1 MSDGK
6 TLGILFMAGTAAL
19 LAQPAIAQDVTD
31 DAVSG
36 DEIVVTAQKREE
48 RLRDVPASISVLS
61 GDMLEASGSRS
72 LADFATHIPGL
83 AVNSGGTPG
92 KTSIVLR
99 GISTGSGGALVGTYL
114 DDTPLGTSS
123 GFARG
128 SSFQL
133 DLMPYD
139 IDRLEVLRG
148 PQGTLYG
155 ASTMGGLLK
164 YVLRA
169 ADPGDLEV
177 RAGGGIES
185 IANSSRLGWGARGM
199 VNVPVIADTLAVR
212 VSGFYQDNAGWIDNP
227 ALGIRNENSSVQKGG
242 RAAVFWQATDRLTIK
257 ASAMLQDIESDG
269 NAAIQLDAVTLR
281 PTIGKYSRAHA
292 LAEPYSQKLR
302 YYAVSA
308 DWDVDFATVTS
319 ATSWSRSRNI
329 SVVDESA
336 LYGPLFP
343 DFDPA
348 APADGLS
355 AFTLDVKLNKFTQE
369 LRIASPKSDRFEW
382 LVGGFYTDEDV
393 LNRQALSAQNPDR
406 TPIVSLDPFATVY
419 WPTSYREYAAFGNAT
434 YKFSPSFD
442 ITGGIRFSHNS
453 QDYVQDIDGPV
464 FGGFSR
470 TALKSSDDVTTWS
483 ASARFRPNETSTL
496 YARIAS
502 GYRPGGPNAPLI
514 GAPDSYASDRLTNYE
529 AGYKG
534 SLLGGIV
541 DFDLSAFYIAW
552 SDIQVPIT
560 LPTGSSTANGGK
572 ASSRGFEATVQVRPA
587 RGLRISANTSYTD
600 AKLDS
605 DVPALGARDGDRLPD
620 AARWTAALSGE
631 YSVPLG
637 DDTELSAGASYRYR
651 GASLTGLESIASTVR
666 IPSQSIVDAHLG
678 LTAGP
683 ITGRI
688 FVRNLLNERAYTTFF
703 DPDAGS
709 STLLVPVQPRT
720 VGLSLDAR
728 F

>member
-1 MSDGK
+1 MSDRK
-6 TLGILFMAGTAAL
+6 TLGASFLAGAAML
-19 LAQPAIAQDVTD
+19 LVQPAMAQDVPVDGGTD
-31 DAVSG
+31 G
-36 DEIVVTAQKREE
+36 EIVVTAQKREE
-48 RLRDVPASISVLS
+48 KLRDVPTSISVLS

-72 LADFATHIPGL
+72 LVDFATYIPGL

-164 YVLRA
+164 YVLRE
-169 ADPGDLEV
+169 ADTRDFEV

-185 IANSSRLGWGARGM
+185 IADSGRLGWGTRAM
-199 VNVPVIADTLAVR
+199 VNVPVIADALAVR

-242 RAAVFWQATDRLTIK
+242 RAALAWKVSDRLSVK
-257 ASAMLQDIESDG
+257 ASAMLQDIESKG
-269 NAAIQLDAVTLR
+269 NAAIQLDAATLK
-281 PTIGKYSRAHA
+281 PTIDRYSRTHA
-292 LAEPYSQKLR
+292 LAEPYDQKLR

-319 ATSWSRSRNI
+319 ATSWSRSRNVSI
-329 SVVDESA
+329 VDESA
-336 LYGPLFP
+336 IYGPLFP
-343 DFDPA
+343 EFDPA
-348 APADGLS
+348 APANGLS

-382 LVGGFYTDEDV
+382 LLGGFYTDEDV
-393 LNRQALSAQNPDR
+393 LNRQLLTAQNPDG
-406 TPIVSLDPFATVY
+406 TAIPSLQPFAIVH
-419 WPTSYREYAAFGNAT
+419 WPTSYKEYATFANAT
-434 YKFSPSFD
+434 YKFGPAFD

-453 QDYVQDIDGPV
+453 QVYVQDLAGAV
-464 FGGFSR
+464 FGGSSR

-483 ASARFRPNETSTL
+483 ASARFRPNDSSTL
-496 YARIAS
+496 YARVAS

-514 GAPDSYASDRLTNYE
+514 GAPDAYASDRLTNYE
-529 AGYKG
+529 LGYKG
-534 SLLGGIV
+534 ALLGGIV
-541 DFDLSAFYIAW
+541 DYDFSAFYIDW

-572 ASSRGFEATVQVRPA
+572 ASSRGFEASIQTRPV
-587 RGLRISANTSYTD
+587 RGLRIAANTSYTD

-605 DVPALGARDGDRLPD
+605 AVPALGANDGDRLPD
-620 AARWTAALSGE
+620 AARWTAAVSGE
-631 YSVPLG
+631 YTVSVG
-637 DDTELSAGASYRYR
+637 SDAELSAGAAYRYR

-666 IPSQSIVDAHLG
+666 IPAQSIVDAHVG
-678 LTAGP
+678 VTVGAV
-683 ITGRI
+683 TGRL
-688 FVRNLLNERAYTTFF
+688 FARNLLNERAYTTFF

-720 VGLSLDAR
+720 VGFSIDTR

>member
-1 MSDGK
+1 MGRRK
-6 TLGILFMAGTAAL
+6 TLGIHVVIGAAAL
-19 LAQPAIAQDVTD
+19 TAQSAVAQGIAVDNPA
-31 DAVSG
+31 G
-36 DEIVVTAQKREE
+36 DEIVVSAQKRTE

-61 GDMLEASGSRS
+61 GDMLEATGARS
-72 LADFATHIPGL
+72 LADFATYIPGL

-99 GISTGSGGALVGTYL
+99 GISTGSGGALVGTYI
-114 DDTPLGTSS
+114 DETPLGTSS

-133 DLMPYD
+133 DLLPYD
-139 IDRLEVLRG
+139 IERLEVLRG

-169 ADPGDLEV
+169 ADPSALEA

-185 IANSSRLGWGARGM
+185 VASSGRPGWGARAM
-199 VNVPVIADTLAVR
+199 INVPIVADTLAVR

-227 ALGIRNENSSVQKGG
+227 ARGIRNENSSVQKGA
-242 RAAVFWQATDRLTIK
+242 RAALFWRASDRLAIK
-257 ASAMLQDIESDG
+257 ASALLQDIRSDG
-269 NAAIQLDAVTLR
+269 NAAVQLDAGTLQ
-281 PTIGKYSRAHA
+281 PTIGRYSRAHV
-292 LAEPYSQKLR
+292 LAEPYDQKLR
-302 YYAVSA
+302 FYSVTA

-319 ATSWSRSRNI
+319 ASSWSRSRNI
-329 SVVDESA
+329 SIVDESA

-343 DFDPA
+343 LFDPA
-348 APADGLS
+348 APAGGLS

-369 LRIASPKSDRFEW
+369 LRIASSTSDHFEW
-382 LVGGFYTDEDV
+382 LVGGFYTNENV
-393 LNRQALSAQNPDR
+393 LNRQALSAQNADR
-406 TPIVSLDPFATVY
+406 TPIASLDPFATVY

-434 YKFSPSFD
+434 YKFSPVFD
-442 ITGGIRFSHNS
+442 VTGGIRFSHNS

-483 ASARFRPNETSTL
+483 ASARFRPDARSTF
-496 YARIAS
+496 YARVAS

-514 GAPDSYASDRLTNYE
+514 GAPASYVADTLTNYE
-529 AGYKG
+529 VGYKG
-534 SLLGGIV
+534 AVLDGLV
-541 DFDLSAFYIAW
+541 DFDFSAFYVDW

-572 ASSRGFEATVQVRPA
+572 ASSRGFEATIQARPSD
-587 RGLRISANTSYTD
+587 GLRVAATASYTD
-600 AKLDS
+600 AHLDG

-620 AARWTAALSGE
+620 AARWTASLSAE
-631 YSVPLG
+631 YRFPLG
-637 DDTELSAGASYRYR
+637 GSKTLTAAASYRFR
-651 GASLTGLESIASTVR
+651 GSSLTGLESIGSTIR
-666 IPSQSIVDAHLG
+666 IPAQSIVDANLG
-678 LTAGP
+678 LTIGSV
-683 ITGRI
+683 TGRVFI
-688 FVRNLLNERAYTTFF
+688 RNLINERAYTTFF

-720 VGLSLDAR
+720 VGLSLDTR